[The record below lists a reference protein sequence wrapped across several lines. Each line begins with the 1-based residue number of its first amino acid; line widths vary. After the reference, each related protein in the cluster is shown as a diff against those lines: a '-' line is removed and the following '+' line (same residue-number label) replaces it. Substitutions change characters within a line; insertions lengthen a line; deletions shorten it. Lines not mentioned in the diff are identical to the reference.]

1 MARHHM
7 LRIEGENASPPCD
20 ALAVASLPP
29 PCGRAT
35 PAADCAERGPQAFY
49 SAADFVATWIA
60 PPVRVPVAR
69 DFTFKAVAGEPS
81 W

>member
-1 MARHHM
+1 M
-7 LRIEGENASPPCD
+7 LPEKLFHEYDATPPCD

-29 PCGRAT
+29 PCGGAT

-49 SAADFVATWIA
+49 LAADFVATWIA
-60 PPVRVPVAR
+60 PPVRPAPVAR
-69 DFTFKAVAGEPS
+69 DFTFKAVIGECP